1 MKLTRDR
8 QSNAIVNLD
17 EDGYKQARMRKEAAK
32 KRMRTEHEQ
41 QSLQFRIAELE
52 KRVEKLERMLQA
64 KTKKKMAALEAEE

>member
-32 KRMRTEHEQ
+32 KKARFEHEQ

-64 KTKKKMAALEAEE
+64 KRKTVKSETKE

>member
-64 KTKKKMAALEAEE
+64 KIKKKMAALEAEE